1 MKVIERLFGDACV
14 LELESRHDCRGGM
27 KMLSPEETGAALP
40 GFEIREQRIYTM
52 PEANT
57 FFGIHFQELP
67 YPQAKLVAVLHGKG
81 LDYVIDLRKESDTY
95 RQWKTVELSAEK
107 PLAVWI
113 PAGFGHAF
121 LSLEKDTVQ
130 FFAVDQHF
138 VKGYSKEISY
148 LDPEIG
154 LKLPCENPVLSEA
167 DRHAPFLREL

>member
-1 MKVIERLFGDACV
+1 MFLNTSRSICTFLYPILRIRLKF
-14 LELESRHDCRGGM
+14 
-27 KMLSPEETGAALP
+27 
-40 GFEIREQRIYTM
+40 
-52 PEANT
+52 NT
-57 FFGIHFQELP
+57 N
-67 YPQAKLVAVLHGKG
+67 
-81 LDYVIDLRKESDTY
+81 
-95 RQWKTVELSAEK
+95 
-107 PLAVWI
+107 
-113 PAGFGHAF
+113 AF